1 MNPSDP
7 NDLSRTLAEWRVNPK
22 ADPNFRPAV
31 WQHIQQRSRETWGS
45 YVQGHLAGWAV
56 AAVVTVVG
64 ATFTGHALAQSKI
77 EAGREE
83 MAVSYLVNLDPRV
96 LANLRN

>member
-7 NDLSRTLAEWRVNPK
+7 NDLSRKLADWQVNPK

-31 WQHIQQRSRETWGS
+31 WQRIQQRSRDTWGS

-56 AAVVTVVG
+56 AALVAVVG

-77 EAGREE
+77 EAEREE